1 MNVRTRSVGPV
12 HLANSVIQASLSGPT
27 WPHQRE
33 PKGRRIILGLRV
45 PFAGLLAALIVLA
58 ATPSATLAAECVG
71 QSRLQAVQDGHWYYR
86 FDSLNHRKC
95 WFLQRQ
101 LPSTGSSPAES
112 DSSVAMKLSSF
123 FSSLLATRQ
132 SVVST
137 KPQQEAGIGATTPE
151 SGADPIAPKKRTS
164 SLHENRWTL
173 NAKRAA
179 RLIEIIQVQ
188 VEHADEQPQLDQ
200 GRREALFEEFLRWTV
215 RQEQA
220 PSVPGQ

>member
-1 MNVRTRSVGPV
+1 
-12 HLANSVIQASLSGPT
+12 
-27 WPHQRE
+27 
-33 PKGRRIILGLRV
+33 
-45 PFAGLLAALIVLA
+45 
-58 ATPSATLAAECVG
+58 
-71 QSRLQAVQDGHWYYR
+71 
-86 FDSLNHRKC
+86 
-95 WFLQRQ
+95 
-101 LPSTGSSPAES
+101 
-112 DSSVAMKLSSF
+112 MKLSSF

-132 SVVST
+132 SVVAT
-137 KPQQEAGIGATTPE
+137 KPQQEAAIGATTPE

-164 SLHENRWTL
+164 SLHEKRWTL

-188 VEHADEQPQLDQ
+188 VERADEQPQLDQ